1 MDLSKN
7 SLMKL
12 ERINI
17 KTGLDIWNNFILNNS
32 SHDINSCFIAH
43 NPSLAEIF
51 EEVFGYEIEYHLLKE
66 EGKIIGLLPGFRI
79 KDKYTSIPMFPAAG
93 IFTNSANNKLNLYN
107 TILEKLGKYEIRDT
121 VKFSK
126 YVYDEKILSY
136 LELDDDVDT
145 QWKKLS
151 SDKRNH
157 IRKGYKNG
165 LSVKHGGEELLGDF
179 YEIYAFNMRHL
190 GSPLI
195 EKTFFTNLIRNY
207 KYGLARVFIC
217 NYENKPIGGS
227 IVLSYMNLF
236 EVSWASTLN
245 EYNRL
250 KPNMVMYWEM
260 IKFAVESKIRFFS
273 FGRSTRGSGTH
284 EFKSR
289 WGASEL
295 QLYFNYS
302 SYSFDVRKLKL
313 LSYLWSKLPLNL
325 TNKVGPFIRKI
336 TRI

>member
-1 MDLSKN
+1 
-7 SLMKL
+7 MKL
-12 ERINI
+12 ERIDI
-17 KTGLDIWNNFILNNS
+17 KTNSDVWNNFIFTSASSEINN
-32 SHDINSCFIAH
+32 CFIAH

-51 EEVFGYEIEYHLLKE
+51 KEVYGYEIEYHLLKE

-93 IFTNSANNKLNLYN
+93 IFTNSENNKLKFYN
-107 TILEKLGKYEIRDT
+107 TILEQLGKYEIRDT

-136 LELDDDVDT
+136 LELDDDVDM

-165 LSVKHGGEELLGDF
+165 LSIKHGGGELLDDF

-190 GSPLI
+190 GSPPI
-195 EKTFFTNLIRNY
+195 EKSFFTNLIRNY
-207 KYGLARVFIC
+207 KNGLARVFIC

-227 IVLSYMNLF
+227 VVLSYMNLF

-260 IKFAVESKIRFFS
+260 IKYAVENKIRFFS
-273 FGRSTRGSGTH
+273 FGRSTKGSGTH

-302 SYSFDVRKLKL
+302 SYSFDVRKLKT
-313 LSYLWSKLPLNL
+313 LSYLWSKLPLNV